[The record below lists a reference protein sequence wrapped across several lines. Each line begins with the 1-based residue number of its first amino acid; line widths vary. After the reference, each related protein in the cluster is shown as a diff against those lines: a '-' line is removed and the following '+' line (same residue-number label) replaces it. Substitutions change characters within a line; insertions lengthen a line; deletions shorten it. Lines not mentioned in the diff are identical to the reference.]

1 MIKIEYSSDVEQA
14 IKNNEPIVAL
24 ESTIITHGMPWPEN
38 LKTAKSV
45 ESVIR
50 EYGATPATIAIVNGV
65 IKVGLEDESL
75 SELSKNKAVRKLSR
89 ADLAHCLVKKETG
102 ATTVAATMIIAKLAG
117 IKIFATG
124 GIGGVHKYAE
134 QTFDIS
140 ADLQELSQTSISVV
154 CAGPKAILDI
164 PKTLEVLETL
174 GVPVITFGQTSLPA
188 FWSSDSPFASPL
200 SLDDPSSIAK
210 SHEIRKRLGLS
221 GGQLIA
227 NPIPKA
233 DQIPF
238 ETIEPIV
245 IEAVKLANEK
255 NIIAK
260 DLTPFILSKIN
271 QLSKGES
278 LLANIALIKNNAK
291 LASKI
296 ALCF

>member
-50 EYGATPATIAIVNGV
+50 KYGATPATIAIVNGV

-89 ADLAHCLVKKETG
+89 ADLAHCLVRKETG

-134 QTFDIS
+134 KTFDIS
-140 ADLQELSQTSISVV
+140 ADLQELSQTSVSVV

-188 FWSSDSPFASPL
+188 FWSSDSPFESPL
-200 SLDDPSSIAK
+200 SLYDPPSIAK

>member
-50 EYGATPATIAIVNGV
+50 EYGATPATIAIINGV
-65 IKVGLEDESL
+65 IRVGLEDESL

-89 ADLAHCLVKKETG
+89 ADLAHCLVRKETG

-140 ADLQELSQTSISVV
+140 ADLQELSQTSVSVV

>member
-1 MIKIEYSSDVEQA
+1 MMKIEYSPDVEQA
-14 IKNNEPIVAL
+14 IRNNEPIVAL

-38 LKTAKSV
+38 LKTAKNV
-45 ESVIR
+45 ESVVR
-50 EYGATPATIAIVNGV
+50 EYGATPATIAIINGV
-65 IKVGLEDESL
+65 IRVGLEDESL
-75 SELSKNKAVRKLSR
+75 SKLSKNKVVRKLSR
-89 ADLAHCLVKKETG
+89 ADLAHCLVRKETG

-134 QTFDIS
+134 KTFDIS
-140 ADLQELSQTSISVV
+140 ADLQELSQTNVSVV

-188 FWSSDSPFASPL
+188 FWSSDSPFVSPL

-210 SHEIRKRLGLS
+210 SHEIRERLGLS

-233 DQIPF
+233 DEIPF

-245 IEAVKLANEK
+245 IEAVKLATEE

-260 DLTPFILSKIN
+260 EVTPFVLSKIN
-271 QLSKGES
+271 QLSKGDS

>member
-1 MIKIEYSSDVEQA
+1 MKIEYSSDVEQA

-50 EYGATPATIAIVNGV
+50 EYGATPATIAIINGV

-89 ADLAHCLVKKETG
+89 ADLAHCLVRKETG

-134 QTFDIS
+134 KTFDIS
-140 ADLQELSQTSISVV
+140 ADLQELSQTSVSVV

>member
-1 MIKIEYSSDVEQA
+1 M
-14 IKNNEPIVAL
+14 
-24 ESTIITHGMPWPEN
+24 
-38 LKTAKSV
+38 
-45 ESVIR
+45 
-50 EYGATPATIAIVNGV
+50 
-65 IKVGLEDESL
+65 
-75 SELSKNKAVRKLSR
+75 
-89 ADLAHCLVKKETG
+89 AHCLVKKETG

-124 GIGGVHKYAE
+124 GIGGVHKFAE
-134 QTFDIS
+134 KTFDIS
-140 ADLQELSQTSISVV
+140 ADLQELSSTGISVV

-174 GVPVITFGQTSLPA
+174 GVPVITFGQAKLPA
-188 FWSSDSPFASPL
+188 FWSSESPFTSPL
-200 SLDDPSSIAK
+200 SLDDAHSIAK
-210 SHEIRKRLGLS
+210 SHTVRKNLGLL

-227 NPIPKA
+227 NPIPEE

-245 IEAVKLANEK
+245 IEAVKQANES
-255 NIIAK
+255 NIVAK
-260 DLTPFILSKIN
+260 EVTPFILSKIN
-271 QLSKGES
+271 QLTRGKS

>member
-1 MIKIEYSSDVEQA
+1 MIKIQYSSDVKQA

-50 EYGATPATIAIVNGV
+50 EYGATPATIAIINGV

-75 SELSKNKAVRKLSR
+75 SELSKNKTVRKLSR
-89 ADLAHCLVKKETG
+89 ADLAHCLVRKETG

-140 ADLQELSQTSISVV
+140 ADLQELSQTSVSVV

-271 QLSKGES
+271 QISKGES

>member
-1 MIKIEYSSDVEQA
+1 MIKIEYSSDVKQA

-50 EYGATPATIAIVNGV
+50 EYGATPATIAIINGV

-89 ADLAHCLVKKETG
+89 ADLAHCLVRKETG

-140 ADLQELSQTSISVV
+140 ADLQELSQTSVSVV

-200 SLDDPSSIAK
+200 SLDDPSLIAK

-271 QLSKGES
+271 QLSKGEA

>member
-50 EYGATPATIAIVNGV
+50 EYGATPATIAIIDGI

-89 ADLAHCLVKKETG
+89 ADLAHCLVRKETG

-140 ADLQELSQTSISVV
+140 ADLQELSQTSVSVV

>member
-50 EYGATPATIAIVNGV
+50 KYGATPATIAIINGV

-89 ADLAHCLVKKETG
+89 ADLAHCLVRKETG

-140 ADLQELSQTSISVV
+140 ADLQELSQTSVSVV

-200 SLDDPSSIAK
+200 SLDDPSLIAK

>member
-50 EYGATPATIAIVNGV
+50 EYGATPATIAIINGV

-89 ADLAHCLVKKETG
+89 ADLAHCLVRKETG

-134 QTFDIS
+134 KTFDIS
-140 ADLQELSQTSISVV
+140 ADLQELSQTSVSVV

-278 LLANIALIKNNAK
+278 LLANIDLIKNNAK

>member
-1 MIKIEYSSDVEQA
+1 MIKIEYSSDVKQA

-50 EYGATPATIAIVNGV
+50 EYGATPATIAIINGV

-89 ADLAHCLVKKETG
+89 ADLAHCLVRKETG

-134 QTFDIS
+134 KTFDIS
-140 ADLQELSQTSISVV
+140 ADLQELSQTSVSVV

-210 SHEIRKRLGLS
+210 SHEIRKSLGLS

-271 QLSKGES
+271 QLTKGES

>member
-50 EYGATPATIAIVNGV
+50 EYGATPATIAIINGV

-89 ADLAHCLVKKETG
+89 ADLAHCLVRKETG

-124 GIGGVHKYAE
+124 GIGGVHRYAE
-134 QTFDIS
+134 KTFDIS
-140 ADLQELSQTSISVV
+140 ADLQELSQTSVSVV

>member
-1 MIKIEYSSDVEQA
+1 MIKIEYSSDVKQA

-50 EYGATPATIAIVNGV
+50 EYGATPATIAIIDGI
-65 IKVGLEDESL
+65 IKVGLEDENL

-89 ADLAHCLVKKETG
+89 ADLAHCLVRKETG

-134 QTFDIS
+134 KTFDIS
-140 ADLQELSQTSISVV
+140 ADLQELSQSSVSVV

>member
-50 EYGATPATIAIVNGV
+50 KYGATPATIAIINGV

-75 SELSKNKAVRKLSR
+75 SELSKNKVVRKLSR
-89 ADLAHCLVKKETG
+89 ADLAHCLVRKETG

-134 QTFDIS
+134 KTFDIS
-140 ADLQELSQTSISVV
+140 ADLQELSQTSVSVV

>member
-1 MIKIEYSSDVEQA
+1 
-14 IKNNEPIVAL
+14 
-24 ESTIITHGMPWPEN
+24 MPWPEN
-38 LKTAKSV
+38 LHTAKSV
-45 ESVIR
+45 ESVVR
-50 EYGATPATIAIVNGV
+50 EHGATPATIAVIKGV
-65 IKVGLEDESL
+65 INVGLEDEIL
-75 SELSKNKAVRKLSR
+75 SELSENKHVRKLSR

-124 GIGGVHKYAE
+124 GIGGVHKFAE
-134 QTFDIS
+134 KTFDIS
-140 ADLQELSQTSISVV
+140 ADLQELSSTCVSTV

-174 GVPVITFGQTSLPA
+174 GVPVITFGQAKLPA
-188 FWSSDSPFASPL
+188 FWSSNSPFTSPL
-200 SLDDPSSIAK
+200 SLDDVYSIAK
-210 SHEIRKRLGLS
+210 SHTIRENLGLP

-227 NPIPKA
+227 NPIPEE

-245 IEAVKLANEK
+245 IQAVNQANES
-255 NIIAK
+255 NILAK
-260 DLTPFILSKIN
+260 DVTPFILSKIN
-271 QLSKGES
+271 QLTKGKS
-278 LLANIALIKNNAK
+278 LLANIALVKNNAK

>member
-45 ESVIR
+45 ESIIR
-50 EYGATPATIAIVNGV
+50 KYGATPATIAIVNGV

-89 ADLAHCLVKKETG
+89 ADLAHCLVRKETG

-134 QTFDIS
+134 KTFDIS
-140 ADLQELSQTSISVV
+140 ADLQELSQTSVSVV

>member
-50 EYGATPATIAIVNGV
+50 KYGATPATIAIINGV

-89 ADLAHCLVKKETG
+89 ADLAHCLVRKETG

-134 QTFDIS
+134 KTFDIS
-140 ADLQELSQTSISVV
+140 ADLQELSQTSVSVV

>member
-45 ESVIR
+45 EAVIR
-50 EYGATPATIAIVNGV
+50 EYGATPATIAIINGV

-75 SELSKNKAVRKLSR
+75 SELSKNKTVRKLSR
-89 ADLAHCLVKKETG
+89 ADLVHCLVRKETG

-134 QTFDIS
+134 KTFDIS
-140 ADLQELSQTSISVV
+140 ADLQELSQTSVSVV

>member
-50 EYGATPATIAIVNGV
+50 EYGATPATIAIIDGI
-65 IKVGLEDESL
+65 IKIGLEDESL

-89 ADLAHCLVKKETG
+89 ADLAHCLVRKETG

-134 QTFDIS
+134 KTFDIS
-140 ADLQELSQTSISVV
+140 ADLQELSQTSVSVV

>member
-45 ESVIR
+45 EAVIR
-50 EYGATPATIAIVNGV
+50 EYGATPATIAVINGV

-89 ADLAHCLVKKETG
+89 ADLAHCLVRKETG

-124 GIGGVHKYAE
+124 GIGGVHKLAE

-140 ADLQELSQTSISVV
+140 ADLQELSQTSVSVV

>member
-50 EYGATPATIAIVNGV
+50 EYGATPATIAIIDGI

-89 ADLAHCLVKKETG
+89 ADLAHCLVRKETG

-134 QTFDIS
+134 KTFDIS
-140 ADLQELSQTSISVV
+140 ADLQELSQTSVSVV

>member
-1 MIKIEYSSDVEQA
+1 MIKIEYSLDVEQA

-38 LKTAKSV
+38 FKTAKSV
-45 ESVIR
+45 ESVVR
-50 EYGATPATIAIVNGV
+50 EYGVTPATIAIVNGV
-65 IKVGLEDESL
+65 IRVGLEDESL

-89 ADLAHCLVKKETG
+89 ADLAHCLVRKETG

-117 IKIFATG
+117 IKTFATG
-124 GIGGVHKYAE
+124 GIGGVHKFAE

-140 ADLQELSQTSISVV
+140 ADLQELSQTSVSVV

-200 SLDDPSSIAK
+200 SLDDPSLIAR
-210 SHEIRKRLGLS
+210 SHKIRECIGLS

-238 ETIEPIV
+238 EIIEPIV

-260 DLTPFILSKIN
+260 EVTPFILSKIN
-271 QLSKGES
+271 QLSKGQS

>member
-50 EYGATPATIAIVNGV
+50 EYGATPATIAIINGV

-75 SELSKNKAVRKLSR
+75 SELSKNKSVRKLSR
-89 ADLAHCLVKKETG
+89 ADLAHCLVRKETG

-140 ADLQELSQTSISVV
+140 ADLQELSQTSVSVV